1 MNNNI
6 FYQFLIIFIT
16 LSLIIAEKKVKKK
29 KTKINPQKHNKED
42 EITSLYKWA
51 EKNNI
56 FINDKLNLNKK
67 LDSSHNFYYF
77 TSNDSIKNDTVL
89 LRVPYEIMIS
99 QSSLEKHFKE
109 KGNKKFS
116 LLWNKILEHKNPHIS
131 YFSTKQ
137 FLYMAIIIEDSINKK
152 KGSLYQKYK
161 PYFDMYEY
169 MNLDNFPVFYDE
181 EEKYY
186 LSPSSLGYELN
197 QAIESL
203 KEEYYIVKNDLQIS
217 TPIEDDFLKYRVL
230 TLANSLSFNDTNFNQ
245 SAVIPFLDCFNKVV
259 FNINASAEYSFKKDN
274 NSNYYFEIKAI
285 RDISKNEEIYLKWM
299 KLSNNDCLIYY
310 GFIEKENNLAPT
322 FYIYVFN
329 NLFKQDMGIDTKK
342 EFNDIMDRGLY
353 ELNTE
358 LFNPDVI
365 GSYKNLSELFD
376 KYKNKPE
383 GKYEMMAD
391 NLKYYLD
398 IYDTQFSDGNIN
410 LYLKGNKKIDYIKTI
425 MKLEK
430 RLIQN
435 KINYIKKVIKDIQEG
450 KNDPLEDL

>member
-1 MNNNI
+1 
-6 FYQFLIIFIT
+6 
-16 LSLIIAEKKVKKK
+16 
-29 KTKINPQKHNKED
+29 
-42 EITSLYKWA
+42 
-51 EKNNI
+51 
-56 FINDKLNLNKK
+56 
-67 LDSSHNFYYF
+67 
-77 TSNDSIKNDTVL
+77 
-89 LRVPYEIMIS
+89 MIS
-99 QSSLEKHFKE
+99 QSSLENNFKE

-245 SAVIPFLDCFNKVV
+245 SAVIPFLDCFK
-259 FNINASAEYSFKKDN
+259 
-274 NSNYYFEIKAI
+274 KAI